1 MRRGVTLIELLVV
14 LTIVGLLAGTA
25 LPNAAALA
33 DRLMVEHEAARVL
46 VAYRS
51 AWLTARVQHRLALLR
66 VSGDSLAIRTVP
78 SAGSPDTTLSWLA
91 PGPSVA
97 GVRLLSPAHTT
108 VFGPD
113 GMAMGFANTTLV
125 LERGRA
131 VRRVV
136 VSRLG
141 RVRIQ

>member
-1 MRRGVTLIELLVV
+1 MRRGVTLLELLVV
-14 LTIVGLLAGTA
+14 LTLVGLLAGMVVPSA
-25 LPNAAALA
+25 SSMA
-33 DRLMVEHEAARVL
+33 DRLTVEHEAARLL

-51 AWLTARVQHRLALLR
+51 AWLTARVHHRLALLR
-66 VSGDSLAIRTVP
+66 ITQDSIAIRSIG
-78 SAGSPDTTLSWLA
+78 SAGAADTLLVSLA
-91 PGPSVA
+91 PGPAIA
-97 GVRLLSPAHTT
+97 GVVLRSPPHTT

-113 GMAMGFANTTLV
+113 GIAMGFANATLV

-131 VRRVV
+131 TRRVV

>member
-1 MRRGVTLIELLVV
+1 MRRGVTLLELLVV
-14 LTIVGLLAGTA
+14 LTIIGLMVGVVVPSASSM
-25 LPNAAALA
+25 A
-33 DRLMVEHEAARVL
+33 DRLRVEHEAARLL
-46 VAYRS
+46 VAFRS

-66 VSGDSLAIRTVP
+66 ITSDSLAIRTVS
-78 SAGSPDTTLSWLA
+78 SAGAADTVLAWLA
-91 PGPSVA
+91 PGPAAA
-97 GVRLLSPAHTT
+97 GVLLRSPAHTT

-125 LERGRA
+125 LERDRA

>member
-1 MRRGVTLIELLVV
+1 MRRGVTLLELLVV
-14 LTIVGLLAGTA
+14 LTIIGLMAGMVVPSA
-25 LPNAAALA
+25 SSMA
-33 DRLMVEHEAARVL
+33 DRLLVEHEAARL
-46 VAYRS
+46 LAAYRS

-66 VSGDSLAIRTVP
+66 ITPDSLAIRTVP
-78 SAGSPDTTLSWLA
+78 SAGSPDTLLSWLA
-91 PGPSVA
+91 PGPAASGVA
-97 GVRLLSPAHTT
+97 LRSPPHTS

-113 GMAMGFANTTLV
+113 GMAMGLANATLV

-141 RVRIQ
+141 RVRVQ